1 MKTKLSFM
9 MMPVL
14 LLLIGSIGS
23 LLPERVG
30 EKDWANSINPLE
42 IVGQWKAYEYY
53 DNNIQ
58 PKGQSS
64 EQDYSKINQI
74 AKLIK
79 FQSKETPCPDKI
91 SKVEQKM
98 EFFKIN
104 FKPNGKAEILE
115 KQYYKANS
123 FDSSCQNTVYDESYN
138 QRMQVNWRIDQT
150 EAALVLNDST
160 KKHLTIFKVLY
171 FGNNE
176 LHLSLK
182 QDEDYILVKLH
193 KD

>member
-14 LLLIGSIGS
+14 LLLLVSIGSIFQVVVNEEGNT
-23 LLPERVG
+23 V
-30 EKDWANSINPLE
+30 DPLD
-42 IVGQWKAYEYY
+42 ITGQWTAYEYY
-53 DNNIQ
+53 DNNIN
-58 PKGQSS
+58 PKGQLSDL
-64 EQDYSKINQI
+64 DYSKVNQI

-79 FQSKETPCPDKI
+79 FQSKETPCPEKE

-104 FKPNGKAEILE
+104 FKPNGKAEIFE

-123 FDSSCQNTVYDESYN
+123 FDSHCRNTVYDESYN
-138 QRMQVNWRIDQT
+138 QRMQVNWRIDQP
-150 EAALVLNDST
+150 EAALILNDST
-160 KKHLTIFKVLY
+160 KRHLTVFKVLY